1 MLAKVTGPIC
11 TFHCCLLRYPDDLH
25 KNLEIQF
32 SAEELDILQKHYLRH
47 IQDIS
52 KENSVKVKCYFLNL
66 SFGFELCTRL
76 NMSNMYQVHKDHA
89 FAENPMERDDE
100 EVTVKLEGENMEGLK
115 EVISCA
121 CHFH

>member
-1 MLAKVTGPIC
+1 M
-11 TFHCCLLRYPDDLH
+11 
-25 KNLEIQF
+25 NF
-32 SAEELDILQKHYLRH
+32 SDM
-47 IQDIS
+47 
-52 KENSVKVKCYFLNL
+52 F
-66 SFGFELCTRL
+66 
-76 NMSNMYQVHKDHA
+76 QVHKDHA